1 MDLRR
6 RLQHRTLLSAA
17 FIFAALLGCLAW
29 WTLHDT
35 RREIHATLSLVRATV
50 AAVLR
55 AADGAQIP
63 AGTASEQT
71 LRHVTI
77 ELTAPG
83 ALEQETRNRP
93 WIERMIDARSEEIN
107 LPGTAAGDPARV
119 LLLKPNVRSEL
130 IEHLWFAASAFGALV
145 LLGLIIAFTQYRT
158 LIRAFAPVQSL
169 KAQLETFEQGDLSA
183 RLPVPELDELA
194 VIASSFNRL
203 ADSLQ
208 VTMDE
213 QRRLS
218 QSLISTRTEERHR
231 LARELHDDLGQLLT
245 AISVNVASLKLNF
258 NDPKRSREA
267 VLSLERDLRGLRQAS
282 RKMLADLRDEPDRN
296 MLKQQEPMHVIDTWK
311 KRFASVHWLY
321 PEDLSERF
329 GRLKV
334 VEYEVAARILQESLT
349 NVFKHADPI
358 TIRIDLFFMPGS
370 PVGLA
375 DRLIIENDGLAAAGS
390 AESGNFTTSSEP
402 IEPGQ
407 STRLGITGMLER
419 ARQIGA
425 TLSSEIPAGIAPGN
439 HPETPAR
446 NRKWRV
452 ELRFR
457 QT

>member
-6 RLQHRTLLSAA
+6 RLQLRTLLSAA
-17 FIFAALLGCLAW
+17 LIFGALLGCLAW
-29 WTLHDT
+29 WTLNDT
-35 RREIHATLSLVRATV
+35 RREIHSTLSLVRATV

-55 AADGAQIP
+55 AADGASTP
-63 AGTASEQT
+63 RGTASDQT
-71 LRHVTI
+71 LRHVTL

-83 ALEQETRNRP
+83 QLDEEIRNRP
-93 WIERMIDARSEEIN
+93 WLDRLIDARTEEIN
-107 LPGTAAGDPARV
+107 LPGTAAGEAPRV

-130 IEHLWFAASAFGALV
+130 IEHLWFAATAFGALV
-145 LLGLIIAFTQYRT
+145 LLGLIIAVTQYRT

-169 KAQLETFEQGDLSA
+169 KAQLETFERGDLSA

-194 VIASSFNRL
+194 VIANSFNRL

-208 VTMDE
+208 LTMDE

-218 QSLISTRTEERHR
+218 QSLISSRTEERHR

-258 NDPKRSREA
+258 NNPERSRET
-267 VLSLERDLRGLRQAS
+267 VLSLERDLQALRQAS

-296 MLKQQEPMHVIDTWK
+296 MLKQLEPMHVIDTWK
-311 KRFASVHWLY
+311 ERFASVLWLF

-349 NVFKHADPI
+349 NVFKHADPTVI
-358 TIRIDLFFMPGS
+358 SIDLLFTPGS
-370 PVGLA
+370 PTASA
-375 DRLIIENDGLAAAGS
+375 DRLVIENDGIAAAEPGEV
-390 AESGNFTTSSEP
+390 AASSVSTVS
-402 IEPGQ
+402 GQ
-407 STRLGITGMLER
+407 STQLGITGMLER

-425 TLSSEIPAGIAPGN
+425 TFWSLETTAEIAPGN
-439 HPETPAR
+439 DSATPTK

-457 QT
+457 QA